1 MSKSVNIN
9 IRVDSELKRQA
20 EEVYAEL
27 GMNLSTALNVFLRA
41 SVRSNGMPFDLRLNA
56 DVREYEHE
64 RHMDY
69 EPGCNG
75 LSRVFDGADSL
86 PDEEVD

>member
-9 IRVDSELKRQA
+9 IRVDSELKRKA

-41 SVRSNGMPFDLRLNA
+41 
-56 DVREYEHE
+56 
-64 RHMDY
+64 
-69 EPGCNG
+69 
-75 LSRVFDGADSL
+75 
-86 PDEEVD
+86 